1 MGSAEIRGQYAAQ
14 KSTTDDMATDI
25 NPSAYVPNG
34 LKLVHSGLVWKLN
47 TGANPDKPNQWLRR
61 KMWLTS
67 AGVLYYFSRQHNKPL
82 GRAVSA
88 VRVRKLEWTSKSKV
102 GFAFDIT
109 PKTDG
114 DESNAVPTVLAT
126 FTSDERDVWMQVL
139 QNYNEEIH
147 GEDEEPDPLG
157 EFLEQGLHRERR
169 PLVFEA
175 KASSEAKAKPN
186 LSPRGS
192 PFVSENSQNAG
203 YFLASMGPSAFQQR
217 SSMASRVVPIQEV
230 TEFIT
235 SSQEAKKLIRH
246 SSQEGFSQKENT
258 VLILD
263 WDDTIFPTTWIRQD
277 LGLHWKHSLDSQV
290 KDGPDKQEVE
300 KLLATF
306 CAKVRIFLK
315 AACSIAHVVIVTL
328 ARNPWI
334 QQSADNFVKGLPEL
348 MKEMN
353 IKVVYA
359 RDYITKSMQEEFA
372 KIEFKTTE
380 QELNHWTQAKA
391 RAMQAEIEAHYKAHN
406 ATWKNIISFG
416 DSEFEQLALLQ
427 TGKSYVEKKVTKGVT
442 VLSTGLTGEFI
453 SKDGHLQRV
462 RSKTVKMLGEP
473 GVDELIAEIDILTR
487 WLPHIVTRDEGLDI
501 PLDTC
506 LDNDALSE
514 LHKHITGTPEDVTWE
529 QFMKVQQGGTNLQV
543 PPH

>member
-1 MGSAEIRGQYAAQ
+1 
-14 KSTTDDMATDI
+14 
-25 NPSAYVPNG
+25 V
-34 LKLVHSGLVWKLN
+34 
-47 TGANPDKPNQWLRR
+47 
-61 KMWLTS
+61 
-67 AGVLYYFSRQHNKPL
+67 
-82 GRAVSA
+82 
-88 VRVRKLEWTSKSKV
+88 
-102 GFAFDIT
+102 
-109 PKTDG
+109 
-114 DESNAVPTVLAT
+114 
-126 FTSDERDVWMQVL
+126 
-139 QNYNEEIH
+139 
-147 GEDEEPDPLG
+147 
-157 EFLEQGLHRERR
+157 
-169 PLVFEA
+169 
-175 KASSEAKAKPN
+175 SEA
-186 LSPRGS
+186 
-192 PFVSENSQNAG
+192 SQKT
-203 YFLASMGPSAFQQR
+203 FDFMASMGPSAFQHR
-217 SSMASRVVPIQEV
+217 SSVASKVMPISEV

-334 QQSADNFVKGLPEL
+334 QQSSHNFVKGLPEL

-372 KIEFKTTE
+372 QIEFKTTE

-442 VLSTGLTGEFI
+442 VMSTGLTGEFI

-514 LHKHITGTPEDVTWE
+514 LHKHITDTPEDVTWE
-529 QFMKVQQGGTNLQV
+529 QFMKVQHGGTNLQV
-543 PPH
+543 PH